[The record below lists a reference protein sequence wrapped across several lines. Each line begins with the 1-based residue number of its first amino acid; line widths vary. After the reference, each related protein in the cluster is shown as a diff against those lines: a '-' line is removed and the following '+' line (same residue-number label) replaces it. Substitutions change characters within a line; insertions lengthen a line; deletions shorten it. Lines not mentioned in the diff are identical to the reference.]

1 MKLLKNKKMVSVVV
15 AGLLI
20 VGGTGTAYAVQN
32 HSAEKEVKQ
41 EKSDKTGLELQFKKS
56 INSLY
61 LDKNQQLMRAT
72 IDQKV
77 IDHAKQLL
85 KDSKNKAVNPKLV
98 SNLETA
104 VTMAELQQ
112 NVNSLFESESVAKYS
127 TDVEKTVPGIEK
139 RLAKLDKKEFN
150 VTQTEKVTIF
160 KASYKEADDTNK
172 AVLALFDGEAV
183 KEEVTREAYDQAKQ
197 QVDSLKQIEL
207 KKQLTDKLVLVDNK
221 LKEKEQVVA
230 AEVQKEAEVQE
241 QAKQQEQAQQA
252 VTSNQQSQATT
263 NGGNSSTAG
272 YTDNGSRGSTP
283 STGGSQQGN
292 NGNNSN
298 NSGTTNQQP
307 STPPANNNGGGSWS
321 GTGNVTG
328 GGNVTNHG
336 DNGGSNGATGGGN
349 TWTGGDFDGSGIDT
363 SGWN

>member
-1 MKLLKNKKMVSVVV
+1 MKLLKNKKMVSLVV
-15 AGLLI
+15 AGLVV
-20 VGGTGTAYAVQN
+20 VGGAGTAYAVQN

-61 LDKNQQLMRAT
+61 LDKNQQLMKAT

-85 KDSKNKAVNPKLV
+85 KDSKNKAVNPTLV

-139 RLAKLDKKEFN
+139 RLAKLDKKEFKT
-150 VTQTEKVTIF
+150 TQTEKMTIF

-183 KEEVTREAYDQAKQ
+183 KEDVTREAYDQAKQ

-230 AEVQKEAEVQE
+230 AEAKQEAEVQE
-241 QAKQQEQAQQA
+241 QAKQQEQAQQEA
-252 VTSNQQSQATT
+252 TSNQQAVAT

-298 NSGTTNQQP
+298 NSVTTNQQP
-307 STPPANNNGGGSWS
+307 STPQTPPSNNGMKPGESWN
-321 GTGNVTG
+321 GNTTG
-328 GGNVTNHG
+328 GGTIGGQNN
-336 DNGGSNGATGGGN
+336 DNGTGTHNDYEG
-349 TWTGGDFDGSGIDT
+349 FD
-363 SGWN
+363 W

>member
-61 LDKNQQLMRAT
+61 LDKNQQLMKAT

-85 KDSKNKAVNPKLV
+85 KDSKNKDVNPTLV

-127 TDVEKTVPGIEK
+127 TDVEKTVPGIEN
-139 RLAKLDKKEFN
+139 RLAKLDKKEFKD
-150 VTQTEKVTIF
+150 TQTEKVTIF

-172 AVLALFDGEAV
+172 AVLVLFDGEAV
-183 KEEVTREAYDQAKQ
+183 KEDVTREAYDQAKQ
-197 QVDSLKQIEL
+197 QVDSLKQVEL
-207 KKQLTDKLVLVDNK
+207 KKQLTDKLLLVDNK
-221 LKEKEQVVA
+221 LKEKEKEQVVA

-241 QAKQQEQAQQA
+241 QAKQQEQAQQEA
-252 VTSNQQSQATT
+252 TSNQQAAAT

-307 STPPANNNGGGSWS
+307 STPQTPPSNSNNGMKPGDTWNGNTTEGGLI
-321 GTGNVTG
+321 GGQENAGNG
-328 GGNVTNHG
+328 
-336 DNGGSNGATGGGN
+336 GGGN
-349 TWTGGDFDGSGIDT
+349 TGGTIE
-363 SGWN
+363 W

>member
-1 MKLLKNKKMVSVVV
+1 MKLLKNKKMVSLVV
-15 AGLLI
+15 AGLVV
-20 VGGTGTAYAVQN
+20 VGGAGTAYAVQN

-61 LDKNQQLMRAT
+61 LDKNQQLMKAT

-85 KDSKNKAVNPKLV
+85 KDSKNKSVNSKLV
-98 SNLETA
+98 TNLETA
-104 VTMAELQQ
+104 VKMAELQQ
-112 NVNSLFESESVAKYS
+112 NVNSLFESETVAKYS

-139 RLAKLDKKEFN
+139 RLAKLDKKEFKT
-150 VTQTEKVTIF
+150 TQTEKMTIF

-172 AVLALFDGEAV
+172 AVLALFDGEVA
-183 KEEVTREAYDQAKQ
+183 KEDVTREVYDQAKQ
-197 QVDSLKQIEL
+197 QVDSLKQVEL
-207 KKQLTDKLVLVDNK
+207 KKQLTDKLVLVENK

-230 AEVQKEAEVQE
+230 AEAQKEAEVQE

-252 VTSNQQSQATT
+252 ATSNQQSQATT

-298 NSGTTNQQP
+298 GSGTTNQQP

-321 GTGNVTG
+321 GTGNVTDGGTIG
-328 GGNVTNHG
+328 GGA
-336 DNGGSNGATGGGN
+336 NGGAGDN

>member
-1 MKLLKNKKMVSVVV
+1 MKLLKNKKMVSLVV
-15 AGLLI
+15 AGLVV
-20 VGGTGTAYAVQN
+20 VGGAGTAYAVQS

-61 LDKNQQLMRAT
+61 LDKNQNLIKAT

-139 RLAKLDKKEFN
+139 RLAKLDKKEFKA
-150 VTQTEKVTIF
+150 TQTEKMTIF
-160 KASYKEADDTNK
+160 KTSYKEADDTNK

-183 KEEVTREAYDQAKQ
+183 KEDVTREAYGQAKQ
-197 QVDSLKQIEL
+197 QVDSLKQVEL

-221 LKEKEQVVA
+221 LREKEQVVT
-230 AEVQKEAEVQE
+230 AEAQKEEAEVQE

-252 VTSNQQSQATT
+252 ATSNQQSQATT

-307 STPPANNNGGGSWS
+307 STPQTPPVNNNGGGSWS

-328 GGNVTNHG
+328 GGQI
-336 DNGGSNGATGGGN
+336 GGSQGSDSDGN
-349 TWTGGDFDGSGIDT
+349 ASWTGGDFDGSGIDT

>member
-1 MKLLKNKKMVSVVV
+1 MKLLKNKKMVSLVV
-15 AGLLI
+15 AGLVV
-20 VGGTGTAYAVQN
+20 VGGAGTAYAVQN

-61 LDKNQQLMRAT
+61 LDKNQELIKAA

-77 IDHAKQLL
+77 IDQAKQLL
-85 KDSKNKAVNPKLV
+85 KESKNKAVNPILV

-139 RLAKLDKKEFN
+139 RLAKLDKKEFKA
-150 VTQTEKVTIF
+150 TQTEKMTIF

-183 KEEVTREAYDQAKQ
+183 KEDVTREVYDQAKQ
-197 QVDSLKQIEL
+197 QVDSLKQVEL

-241 QAKQQEQAQQA
+241 QAKQQEQAQQEA
-252 VTSNQQSQATT
+252 TSNQQSQATT

-283 STGGSQQGN
+283 QTNTGGSQQGN
-292 NGNNSN
+292 NGT
-298 NSGTTNQQP
+298 SGTSNQQP
-307 STPPANNNGGGSWS
+307 STPQTPPSNNNGSPGHGMQP
-321 GTGNVTG
+321 GDTTTGNTTG
-328 GGNVTNHG
+328 GGIISNE
-336 DNGGSNGATGGGN
+336 NGGEQSFEEGE
-349 TWTGGDFDGSGIDT
+349 W
-363 SGWN
+363 

>member
-1 MKLLKNKKMVSVVV
+1 MKLFKNKKVVSLVV
-15 AGLLI
+15 AGLVV
-20 VGGTGTAYAVQN
+20 VGGAGSAYAVQS
-32 HSAEKEVKQ
+32 HTSEQ
-41 EKSDKTGLELQFKKS
+41 EASDQKGLDLKFS
-56 INSLY
+56 TAINSIY
-61 LDKNQQLMRAT
+61 LDKYQKLVKAT

-77 IDHAKQLL
+77 IDSAKELL
-85 KDSKNKAVNPKLV
+85 KESKNKMVSLKLV

-104 VTMAELQQ
+104 VAMAELQQ

-139 RLAKLDKKEFN
+139 RLANLDKKEFKT
-150 VTQTEKVTIF
+150 TQTEKMTIF

-183 KEEVTREAYDQAKQ
+183 KEDVTREAYDLAKQ
-197 QVDSLKQIEL
+197 HVDMLKQVEL
-207 KKQLTDKLVLVDNK
+207 QKQLAEKLVLVDDK

-230 AEVQKEAEVQE
+230 AEAQKEAEVQE
-241 QAKQQEQAQQA
+241 QAKQQEAA
-252 VTSNQQSQATT
+252 T
-263 NGGNSSTAG
+263 NGDNSSTAG

-328 GGNVTNHG
+328 GGDVPDYGN
-336 DNGGSNGATGGGN
+336 SNGATGGGN